1 MTGDES
7 DQILANVKYLRRY
20 ARALHGSQQAGDAY
34 VRQCLEALLVQRDT
48 LLAAQEIKLQLF
60 KLFHDV
66 WRNINF
72 SSETGVDAAAL
83 DMDFSIKARI
93 DAIPAAERQVLL
105 LTALENFSISEV
117 AYILDIPQAEVET
130 LLDKAWRS
138 ISEQI
143 STDVLIIEDDPL
155 IADDLSAVLSEMG
168 HSTIGIAAD
177 QGRAIALARQKKP
190 GLILADIDLGGG
202 GSGLTAVQEILQSID
217 VPIIFVTAHPEQLLT
232 GQRPEPTYLV
242 AKPYRI
248 SALRVTVSQALS
260 LKKTETASATS
271 MRRAGNGS

>member
-1 MTGDES
+1 MTGDDS
-7 DQILANVKYLRRY
+7 DQILRNVKYLRRY
-20 ARALHGSQQAGDAY
+20 ARALHGSQQVGDTY

-66 WRNINF
+66 WRNITF
-72 SSETGVDAAAL
+72 SPEDGSGSPHL
-83 DMDFSIKARI
+83 DGDFSIKARLE
-93 DAIPAAERQVLL
+93 AIPTAERQVLL
-105 LTALENFSISEV
+105 LTALENFSIGEV
-117 AYILDIPQAEVET
+117 GYILDIQPPEVEM

-143 STDVLIIEDDPL
+143 STNVLIIEDDPL
-155 IADDLSAVLSEMG
+155 IADDLSTALGEMG
-168 HSTIGIAAD
+168 HTTIGIAAD
-177 QGRAIALARQKKP
+177 QGKAIALARQKSP

-202 GSGLTAVQEILQSID
+202 GSGLAAVQQILQSID

-232 GQRPEPTYLV
+232 GQRPEPAYLV
-242 AKPYRI
+242 TKPYRI

-260 LKKTETASATS
+260 LKKSEAVSGAST
-271 MRRAGNGS
+271 RRAGNGN